1 MEHDLPGPG
10 KYHQATTLLRG
21 VESLSKKGYGSG
33 FVSRAKRLGPAG
45 EAASAA
51 AGSPGPGSYDP
62 RLKPAPRREPAHS
75 VAFSRHSDN
84 LGPPH
89 PTRVEQRSS
98 PGPGEYQGGAKVVAG
113 QPARAHAAFKSST
126 DRFKEMSGATNLKA
140 APGRYSLP
148 DAFSGI
154 QEAQYTAFK
163 DSTGRTPR
171 KRPAALGAAAAH
183 GGAAGELARLAGG
196 MLREGEEEGM
206 EGPDS
211 EAVGPGS
218 YTVGQQDMSQRLALR
233 PGKESSMFGRTR
245 TDRFGVPVD
254 RDPATKDAAPGPG
267 TYMLPGAIHD
277 AQTAVSAFS
286 SATVR
291 GDGAAQEWQKPPG
304 PCFYKPRLPD
314 KKSFHLNLKRMW
326 V

>member
-10 KYHQATTLLRG
+10 KYHLATSLLRG

-45 EAASAA
+45 ETASAA

-62 RLKPAPRREPAHS
+62 RLKAAPRRELAHS
-75 VAFSRHSDN
+75 VAFSRRSQD

-89 PTRVEQRSS
+89 PPRVENRAS
-98 PGPGEYQGGAKVVAG
+98 PGPGEYQGGKKVVAG
-113 QPARAHAAFKSST
+113 QPARAHAVFKSST
-126 DRFKEMSGATNLKA
+126 DRFKEGGNGDLKA

-163 DSTGRTPR
+163 DSSKRTGRTPQ
-171 KRPAALGAAAAH
+171 KRPRGAGGLVAAATQGLAS
-183 GGAAGELARLAGG
+183 GELARL
-196 MLREGEEEGM
+196 REEGEDAA
-206 EGPDS
+206 PD
-211 EAVGPGS
+211 VGPGS
-218 YTVGQQDMSQRLALR
+218 YTLAQQDMSVRLAIR

-254 RDPATKDAAPGPG
+254 RDPTAKDTAPRPG
-267 TYMLPGAIHD
+267 TYTLPGALHD
-277 AQTAVSAFS
+277 AQTAVSAFA

-291 GDGAAQEWQKPPG
+291 GEGGAHAEWQKPPG